1 MLARLATLCL
11 FLFISTSVIGQV
23 ILSDFAVNTPGANV
37 SGVGKTAIAAHSNGN
52 FVVSW
57 QDFNEYNIPVTEIP
71 RVAVQLISPS
81 ATAIGPLNLF
91 RGESRNL
98 SIWTSDFLESNI
110 DVDFLPDGSALIAV
124 EHRGEYSVAG
134 QGFLGSETGIGQI
147 SAAGEIIDVS
157 NSNGVIL
164 WLIPLDLDSEENP
177 RLAIAPDGSFFVI
190 LQGDSFAS
198 NFNKVMIQQFAS
210 DGSFVGDFF
219 TPHSSDPNPSANHIW
234 PDIATNG
241 SFHAVV
247 WQNGLTDNAWD
258 ISAQFYN
265 NVGTVG
271 GNITVNSGDVTGNS
285 NLVPSVAMNS
295 AGTSVVVWADLRDNV
310 QGEIYGQRFD
320 NAGQR
325 LGDNFRISN
334 GEGTI
339 WDRPEV
345 AIRDDGSFTVV
356 WTDSMANAV
365 DVAALRARGRQ
376 YDSNGNP
383 TGEPFIVPNQDIG
396 SGLISIDTDGSSYY
410 AAWLDVRAD
419 NVTANV
425 YASVFGDI
433 VSSLEPLEDAGL
445 PTAHYLAQ
453 NYPNPFNPQTRIE
466 FDINRTTAV
475 KLTVFDQLG
484 RVVSVLVNETLAP
497 GGYAATWDATNSS
510 GETVAGGIYYYQLQA
525 GSFSQ
530 VKKMLFVQ

>member
-1 MLARLATLCL
+1 MLTRFATLSL
-11 FLFISTSVIGQV
+11 FLFISTTLIGQV
-23 ILSDFAVNTPGANV
+23 IISDFAVNTPASNV
-37 SGVGKTAIAAHSNGN
+37 SGVGKTAIAAHTNGN
-52 FVVSW
+52 FAVSW
-57 QDFNEYNIPVTEIP
+57 QDFNEYNIPVAEIP
-71 RVAVQLISPS
+71 RVAVQLVSPT
-81 ATAIGPLNLF
+81 ATAIGPLNVF

-98 SIWTSDFLESNI
+98 SIWTSDYLSPDLNI
-110 DVDFLPDGSALIAV
+110 DFLPDGSVLVVV
-124 EHRGEYSVAG
+124 EHVGDFSIG
-134 QGFLGSETGIGQI
+134 PSSFFGSETGIGQV
-147 SAAGEIIDVS
+147 SASGEIIDVS

-164 WLIPLDLDSEENP
+164 WLIPTDLDSEENP
-177 RLAIAPDGSFFVI
+177 RIAIAPDGSFFVI

-198 NFNKVMIQQFAS
+198 NFNKVMIQQFAT

-219 TPHSSDPNPSANHIW
+219 TPHSGDPNPSANHTF
-234 PDIATNG
+234 PDVATNG

-271 GNITVNSGDVTGNS
+271 ANITVNSGDVTGNA
-285 NLVPSVAMNS
+285 NLVPTVAMNS
-295 AGTSVVVWADLRDNV
+295 AGTSVIVWADFRDNV

-325 LGDNFRISN
+325 IGNNFRVSN
-334 GEGTI
+334 SEGTI

-345 AIRDDGSFTVV
+345 AIRDDGSFMVV
-356 WTDSMANAV
+356 WTDSMANAI

-383 TGEPFIVPNQDIG
+383 TGEPFIVPNQDLG

-410 AAWLDVRAD
+410 SAWLDVRAD
-419 NVTANV
+419 NVTPNV

-433 VSSLEPLEDAGL
+433 VSSVEPMPNAGL
-445 PTAHYLAQ
+445 PTEHSLAQ
-453 NYPNPFNPQTRIE
+453 NYPNPFNPETRIE
-466 FDINRTTAV
+466 FDINRTAHT

-497 GGYAATWDATNSS
+497 GGYAASWDATNAA
-510 GETVAGGIYYYQLQA
+510 GEPVAGGIYYYQLQA

-530 VKKMLFVQ
+530 VKKMLLVR